1 MSNTGSMP
9 DLVHMES
16 HLKISSTTMTWL
28 LEFFFFFLKMTLGG
42 VKDRLEGGTVE
53 PGKPARGCC

>member
-1 MSNTGSMP
+1 MP

-28 LEFFFFFLKMTLGG
+28 LEFCFFFLKMTLGG